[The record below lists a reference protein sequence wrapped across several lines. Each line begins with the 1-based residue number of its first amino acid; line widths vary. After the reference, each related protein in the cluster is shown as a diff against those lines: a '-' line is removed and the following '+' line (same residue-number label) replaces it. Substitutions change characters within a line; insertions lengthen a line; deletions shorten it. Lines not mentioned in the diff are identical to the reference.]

1 MKRRQQQQLKTQP
14 GTAASLKTRYQEKL
28 MKPKREKAHT
38 PKQNP
43 EKRKKD
49 FKKKEKERRQ

>member
-1 MKRRQQQQLKTQP
+1 
-14 GTAASLKTRYQEKL
+14 